1 MESLAKKYDER
12 FKAAGEVNSRLL
24 AEEAAFRD
32 IQVCQL
38 SQVRVVDS
46 YFATTPLECM
56 ITSVDLTSA
65 DYEFPF
71 GSTVYISL

>member
-32 IQVCQL
+32 IQVSSL
-38 SQVRVVDS
+38 VVGES
-46 YFATTPLECM
+46 NKF
-56 ITSVDLTSA
+56 
-65 DYEFPF
+65 
-71 GSTVYISL
+71 